1 MTSFCA
7 INNLYLFIIAL
18 RYLTSE
24 IAQTEPISKQSAISL
39 LRHRQS
45 KNLKKI
51 EELLTVLKEKE
62 QEKENRYTSSHVRAK
77 RSEKQMDNGCLSHL
91 SGLAIGYYSTMIK
104 VLLENM

>member
-1 MTSFCA
+1 MFVK
-7 INNLYLFIIAL
+7 

-24 IAQTEPISKQSAISL
+24 IAQTEPISKQSTISL

-45 KNLKKI
+45 KNLKRI

-62 QEKENRYTSSHVRAK
+62 NRYASSHVRAK

-104 VLLENM
+104 ALLENM